1 LYLLATLAGILS
13 WPGIA
18 RAATPVDELLRFVPP
33 DVGFCV
39 IARDLR
45 GHGQALAD
53 SPFVAALRKTAAGE
67 AIAHGEEFGRLEKLQ
82 EQLHKQLGIDAHKLL
97 DDIFGDGIA
106 FAYRPGPPGKPE
118 EEAGLILIRARAAK
132 PIAELVMH
140 LNEVQK
146 ANGEVTGI
154 EERTRRGITYFCRL
168 ERDKPPSFY
177 YLRGPVFLLSGNE
190 ALLLQALDLERAT
203 AADAE
208 PAVSRELRLLG
219 ADRAVL
225 ALWLNPRAFDR
236 HIAERAKCAGPD
248 AAGLKT
254 MERYWGAFDSGALSL
269 VLDKDL
275 TLSMTLR
282 GRAEQLPAAAR
293 RWFAEAAQ
301 PSDLWQAFPESP
313 LIAAA
318 RRSDMPALMEMVSE
332 FLPGDGRQAMA
343 GELNRSLGS
352 PLGKDIV
359 KEVLPCIGP
368 DFGFYLQ
375 APPPGDKAWFVQG
388 LAAVKI
394 GAGDPAAPVDR
405 AILAGLHS
413 AAVVAVVVHN
423 AKDPKHPITLKSG
436 TQDKR
441 EFRYLTGE
449 GVFPP
454 GLQPA
459 FGLHSGYLV
468 VATSPETLSRFAP
481 APAPPSRPGEPT
493 PLLRVGLKEWRQYLK
508 GHLEAIAGAIAEEDG
523 VTPELARAKL
533 NGVISTLELFDRI
546 DVYQRTA
553 PGQIAFTLRLQT
565 AQPLRK

>member
-1 LYLLATLAGILS
+1 VAGLLS
-13 WPGIA
+13 SA
-18 RAATPVDELLRFVPP
+18 RVANAATPVDELLRYVPS

-45 GHGQALAD
+45 GHGQALVE
-53 SPFVAALRKTAAGE
+53 SPFVAALRKTSAGE
-67 AIAHGEEFGRLEKLQ
+67 AIAHGEDFTRLKKLQ
-82 EQLHKQLGIDAHKLL
+82 QQLQKQLGIDANKLL
-97 DDIFGDGIA
+97 DDIFGDAIA
-106 FAYRPGPPGKPE
+106 FAYRPGPPGKQE

-132 PIAELVMH
+132 PIAELVAH

-146 ANGEVTGI
+146 ANGEVTRI
-154 EERTRRGITYFCRL
+154 EERTRRGVTYFCRL

-177 YLRGPVFLLSGNE
+177 YLRGPVFLLSTNE
-190 ALLLQALDLERAT
+190 PLLLQALDLERAT

-219 ADRAVL
+219 ADRAVV

-236 HIAERAKCAGPD
+236 HIGEKANSAGAD
-248 AAGLKT
+248 AVGHKT
-254 MERYWGAFDSGALSL
+254 MERYWAAFDSGALWL
-269 VLDKDL
+269 TLDKE
-275 TLSMTLR
+275 LSLSLSVR
-282 GRAEQLPAAAR
+282 GRPEQLPAAAR
-293 RWFAEAAQ
+293 RLFEEAAR
-301 PSDLWQAFPESP
+301 PSELWQAFPESA
-313 LIAAA
+313 LIAVAGRIDVAA
-318 RRSDMPALMEMVSE
+318 LLEMVSE
-332 FLPGDGRQAMA
+332 FLPADGKQVMA

-375 APPPGDKAWFVQG
+375 APAARDKAWFVQG
-388 LAAVKI
+388 LAAVKV
-394 GAGDPAAPVDR
+394 GTGDPAAPVDR
-405 AILAGLHS
+405 ALLAGLHS
-413 AAVVAVVVHN
+413 AAVLAVVVHN
-423 AKDPKHPITLKSG
+423 ARDPKKHPFTLKTG

-441 EFRYLTGE
+441 EFHYLTGE

-468 VATSPETLSRFAP
+468 AATSPETLGRFAP

-493 PLLRVGLKEWRQYLK
+493 PLLRVSLKGWREYLK
-508 GHLEAIAGAIAEEDG
+508 GHLESLAGAIAEEDG
-523 VTPELARAKL
+523 VTPQLARAKL
-533 NGVISTLELFDRI
+533 DGVVSTLELFDRI
-546 DVYQRTA
+546 DLYQRPA
-553 PGQIAFTLRLQT
+553 PGQVALTLRVQT